1 MHASLVM
8 TNINVAWAI
17 FNANVNTGVQ
27 DNEFQRK
34 QVTVTSTT
42 EAMLC
47 LREEDLQLHLPS
59 IV

>member
-1 MHASLVM
+1 M

-17 FNANVNTGVQ
+17 FNANVNTGVR

-34 QVTVTSTT
+34 QVVVT

-47 LREEDLQLHLPS
+47 LWEEDLHPS